1 MGNRLRYLRKKR
13 GLTLR
18 ELETEVNISNPTLS
32 RLENGQTSFTEEYI
46 KVLTKY
52 FGVTTDYLLGYE
64 KPKLTLKLTKKLIN
78 HCQHY
83 RLYLKHKNF
92 INTFLRLP
100 DADKK
105 VIEDIAKS
113 FLARYG
119 EGDKTATKASKQ

>member
-52 FGVTTDYLLGYE
+52 FGVTTDYLLGYD
-64 KPKLTLKLTKKLIN
+64 L
-78 HCQHY
+78 
-83 RLYLKHKNF
+83 
-92 INTFLRLP
+92 
-100 DADKK
+100 
-105 VIEDIAKS
+105 
-113 FLARYG
+113 
-119 EGDKTATKASKQ
+119 

>member
-52 FGVTTDYLLGYE
+52 FGV
-64 KPKLTLKLTKKLIN
+64 
-78 HCQHY
+78 
-83 RLYLKHKNF
+83 
-92 INTFLRLP
+92 
-100 DADKK
+100 DKQYN
-105 VIEDIAKS
+105 I
-113 FLARYG
+113 
-119 EGDKTATKASKQ
+119 